1 MKRIS
6 VRIIQ
11 SLSDY
16 PPNMELCQVE
26 EVVIVVCAVSVYYSV
41 QAFFLRARKT
51 RCVLRLIKAVAFRT
65 LIEIISMRIEPSQP
79 TRVLRDCCCA
89 TVWLVRQHLPLEL

>member
-16 PPNMELCQVE
+16 PGNMELCQVE
-26 EVVIVVCAVSVYYSV
+26 EVCNCGCAVSVYYE
-41 QAFFLRARKT
+41 
-51 RCVLRLIKAVAFRT
+51 CVPVCGVCVASLKSSGILYT
-65 LIEIISMRIEPSQP
+65 
-79 TRVLRDCCCA
+79 D
-89 TVWLVRQHLPLEL
+89 

>member
-16 PPNMELCQVE
+16 PGNMELCQVE
-26 EVVIVVCAVSVYYSV
+26 EAVIVGVQFLFTTSVGVCTCVW
-41 QAFFLRARKT
+41 
-51 RCVLRLIKAVAFRT
+51 CVLL
-65 LIEIISMRIEPSQP
+65 L
-79 TRVLRDCCCA
+79 
-89 TVWLVRQHLPLEL
+89 